1 MLLQN
6 RCNLWFEAI
15 LKLVMTTT
23 IASLWGHAEIGM
35 IVAGRIS
42 FGVLVSDDVLH
53 LLGCLRA
60 SSG

>member
-1 MLLQN
+1 
-6 RCNLWFEAI
+6 
-15 LKLVMTTT
+15 MTTT
-23 IASLWGHAEIGM
+23 IASLWGHAEIVM